1 MKIKGIVE
9 EDFTNYKVP
18 SMFIGTSKC
27 SFKCETESGIKCCQN
42 SSLAT
47 AMTLDI
53 DDSVIIEKYLN
64 NPISKAIVFGG
75 LEPLDTFDE
84 VTEFIAK
91 LRYQYHCD
99 NTVVIYT
106 GYNKTEILLQL
117 SELKKYGNI
126 IVKFGRYI
134 PNDEQH
140 FDEILG
146 VTLASSN
153 QYAEVLC

>member
-53 DDSVIIEKYLN
+53 DDGVIIEKYLN

-106 GYNKTEILLQL
+106 GYNKTEILSQL
-117 SELKKYGNI
+117 SELEKYGNI

-153 QYAEVLC
+153 QYAEVIC

>member
-84 VTEFIAK
+84 VTKFIAK

-106 GYNKTEILLQL
+106 GYNKTEISSQL
-117 SELKKYGNI
+117 SELTKYGNI

>member
-106 GYNKTEILLQL
+106 GYNKTEISSQL
-117 SELKKYGNI
+117 SGLEDYGNI

-134 PNDEQH
+134 PAQQKHYDEV
-140 FDEILG
+140 LG
-146 VTLASSN
+146 VYLASDN
-153 QYAEVLC
+153 QYAERIC

>member
-53 DDSVIIEKYLN
+53 DDGVIIEKYLN

-75 LEPLDTFDE
+75 LEPLDAFDE

-106 GYNKTEILLQL
+106 GYNKTEILSQL

-140 FDEILG
+140 FDEVLG

>member
-53 DDSVIIEKYLN
+53 DDSIIIEKYLN

-106 GYNKTEILLQL
+106 GYNKTEISSQL

-140 FDEILG
+140 FDEVLG

>member
-84 VTEFIAK
+84 VTKFIAK

-106 GYNKTEILLQL
+106 GYNKTEILSQL
-117 SELKKYGNI
+117 SELEKYGNI

-153 QYAEVLC
+153 QYAEVIC

>member
-106 GYNKTEILLQL
+106 GYNKTEISSQL

-146 VTLASSN
+146 VTLASPN
-153 QYAEVLC
+153 QYAEVIC

>member
-27 SFKCETESGIKCCQN
+27 SFKCEMESGIKCCQN

-106 GYNKTEILLQL
+106 GYNKTEILSQL
-117 SELKKYGNI
+117 SELEKYGNI

-153 QYAEVLC
+153 QYAEVIC